1 MNTKRSINRWT
12 INCSTMS
19 SYFHP
24 SYCIP
29 TFFFFKYHLLVH
41 QSHSSIKPPV
51 PTIIHFSISNIQA
64 SMIPSIPTY
73 LAHEELFFQPVFGST
88 GPRQAWLSVVGLAA
102 NHQAIEEEDVAL
114 VLGTYP
120 CQRALHYKLVA
131 ALADVFALPAIDV
144 PLDLVHLLDGQVL
157 ALHLLTVEA
166 AGRLAREGEPR
177 GKGKKKKRQK
187 HLCKANT
194 AKGGECKQKGRGWE
208 RKQGS
213 VTHNTSTHKHCFSTL
228 KIETLRLKGRLALS
242 TVAVTQPHGGFSSA

>member
-1 MNTKRSINRWT
+1 
-12 INCSTMS
+12 
-19 SYFHP
+19 
-24 SYCIP
+24 
-29 TFFFFKYHLLVH
+29 
-41 QSHSSIKPPV
+41 
-51 PTIIHFSISNIQA
+51 
-64 SMIPSIPTY
+64 MIPSIPTY

-177 GKGKKKKRQK
+177 GKGKKKK
-187 HLCKANT
+187 
-194 AKGGECKQKGRGWE
+194 AKTFVQSQYCQGRGVQTEREGVRTKAGFCHSQYFYTQALFFNTENRNLATE
-208 RKQGS
+208 RKTGFVYS
-213 VTHNTSTHKHCFSTL
+213 SSDSATWRFLVSL
-228 KIETLRLKGRLALS
+228 KLIAQPIEI
-242 TVAVTQPHGGFSSA
+242 

>member
-1 MNTKRSINRWT
+1 
-12 INCSTMS
+12 
-19 SYFHP
+19 
-24 SYCIP
+24 
-29 TFFFFKYHLLVH
+29 
-41 QSHSSIKPPV
+41 
-51 PTIIHFSISNIQA
+51 
-64 SMIPSIPTY
+64 MIPSIPTY

-131 ALADVFALPAIDV
+131 ALPDVFALPAIDV

-177 GKGKKKKRQK
+177 GKGKKKKSKNICAKPILPREGS
-187 HLCKANT
+187 ANR
-194 AKGGECKQKGRGWE
+194 KGGGENESRVL
-208 RKQGS
+208 S
-213 VTHNTSTHKHCFSTL
+213 LTILLHTSIVFQH
-228 KIETLRLKGRLALS
+228 
-242 TVAVTQPHGGFSSA
+242 